1 MDNVYTLYIAKFTDG
16 RMMVYCKE
24 GPNAPC
30 FKTLND
36 FALKIIGARA
46 YDGLDA
52 KVIMIKSTQR
62 IIPRDVLETYFDNME
77 V

>member
-1 MDNVYTLYIAKFTDG
+1 MNKIYTLYIAKFTDG

-30 FKTLND
+30 LKTLND
-36 FALKIIGARA
+36 FALNIIGRKA

-52 KVIMIKSTQR
+52 KVIMIKSNQR
-62 IIPRDVLETYFDNME
+62 ILSRGVIEAYFYRE
-77 V
+77 GL